1 MGSADEQSILAIAMF
16 ILAQVSNCA
25 AILAPVLVS
34 YVEFQ
39 FIQLTVPSQ
48 LLPSSE
54 DSSNL
59 ISPLLL
65 LDNARTLNIT
75 LVMVPRSA
83 DSSNVKSALTDLV
96 VQEI

>member
-1 MGSADEQSILAIAMF
+1 MGSAAEQSRRAIAMF
-16 ILAQVSNCA
+16 ILAHVSNCA
-25 AILAPVLVS
+25 TIFKPDLVS

-96 VQEI
+96 VQET

>member
-1 MGSADEQSILAIAMF
+1 MF
-16 ILAQVSNCA
+16 ILAQVLNVA
-25 AILAPVLVS
+25 TKFTPDLVS
-34 YVEFQ
+34 YVLVQ
-39 FIQLTVPSQ
+39 FIQDIVPSQ

-65 LDNARTLNIT
+65 LDNARTLNIA